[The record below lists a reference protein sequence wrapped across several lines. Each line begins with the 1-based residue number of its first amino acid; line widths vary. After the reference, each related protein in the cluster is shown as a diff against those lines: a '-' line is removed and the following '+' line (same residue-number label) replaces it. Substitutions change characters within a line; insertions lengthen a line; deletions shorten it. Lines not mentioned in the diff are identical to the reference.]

1 MPLFSYT
8 NVQKQNLCAYIE
20 DKGGG
25 YIGKNKSYIE
35 MGQRRIRGS
44 LGDSPPRRHPGYKSS
59 LHAAY
64 SNARIA
70 CRIILMLALHVVG
83 LVFAIKTNKIRTGH
97 IMGIVCSAI
106 AWIPIVGMIM
116 HILTAIFLLIEA
128 AKDNEP
134 SEDAA

>member
-1 MPLFSYT
+1 MDLFLAHVFFPLFSYT

-44 LGDSPPRRHPGYKSS
+44 LGDSPPRRHLGYKPS

-70 CRIILMLALHVVG
+70 R
-83 LVFAIKTNKIRTGH
+83 RR
-97 IMGIVCSAI
+97 
-106 AWIPIVGMIM
+106 
-116 HILTAIFLLIEA
+116 
-128 AKDNEP
+128 P
-134 SEDAA
+134 SICD

>member
-1 MPLFSYT
+1 MHTLKAKGEDTMGKTSRILKWVSGGLEALWGIPLLGGTLVISLAYT
-8 NVQKQNLCAYIE
+8 PL
-20 DKGGG
+20 
-25 YIGKNKSYIE
+25 
-35 MGQRRIRGS
+35 
-44 LGDSPPRRHPGYKSS
+44 
-59 LHAAY
+59 
-64 SNARIA
+64 
-70 CRIILMLALHVVG
+70 ILMLALHVVG
-83 LVFAIKTNKIRTGH
+83 LVFAIKTNKVRTGH